1 MPKEDATADETI
13 SVTEIWRY
21 PVKSMMGERLSETDL
36 GENGVPGDRAWAVR
50 DEKRGGIRGAKK
62 IPQLMDMQATSQDDA
77 PLITARDGQSA
88 LAKDADIHSWLTEK
102 LDHPVSLWPLVPA
115 EQLEHYRRGAPDSDD
130 PLEEFRNVMGRL
142 PGETLP
148 DFSDMPELLEFESP
162 PGTYFDAFPI
172 LLLSQQSLNTM
183 NALYEESIFDVRRF
197 RPNIL
202 LDFKGSDVPF
212 PEQSLIGEIVTIGTV
227 ELEIAATCPRCSMT
241 THAFADL
248 PKDTKIMRRLVER
261 TDGNLGV
268 YAKIKKPGQIKEA
281 DRMSLQTN

>member
-1 MPKEDATADETI
+1 MPKDEASTHDAI
-13 SVTEIWRY
+13 IVTEIWRY
-21 PVKSMMGERLSETDL
+21 PVKSMMGERLPETGL
-36 GENGVPGDRAWAVR
+36 GENGIPGDRAWAVR

-88 LAKDADIHSWLTEK
+88 RANETDIHSWLSEK
-102 LDHPVSLWPLVPA
+102 LDHPVSLWPLAPA

-142 PGETLP
+142 PGEALP

-202 LDFKGSDVPF
+202 LDFTGSDAPF
-212 PEQSLIGEIVTIGTV
+212 PEQSLIGKTVTIGTV
-227 ELEIAATCPRCSMT
+227 ELEIVSTCPRCSMT

-248 PKDTKIMRRLVER
+248 PKDTKIMRRLVEK

-268 YAKIKKPGQIKEA
+268 YATIKKAGQVKEA
-281 DRMSLQTN
+281 DKLSLQTD

>member
-1 MPKEDATADETI
+1 MPKDEASTHDTI
-13 SVTEIWRY
+13 LVTEIWRY
-21 PVKSMMGERLSETDL
+21 PVKSMMGERLPETGL
-36 GENGVPGDRAWAVR
+36 GENGIPGDRAWAVR

-88 LAKDADIHSWLTEK
+88 QAHDADIHSWLSEK
-102 LDHPVSLWPLVPA
+102 LDHPVTLWPLVSPD
-115 EQLEHYRRGAPDSDD
+115 QLDHYRRGAPDSDD
-130 PLEEFRNVMGRL
+130 ALEEFRTVMGRL

-148 DFSDMPELLEFESP
+148 DFSAMPELLEFESP

-172 LLLSQQSLNTM
+172 LLLSQQSLATM

-202 LDFKGSDVPF
+202 LNFEGSDEPF
-212 PEQSLIGEIVTIGTV
+212 PEQSLIGKNIVIGEA
-227 ELEIAATCPRCSMT
+227 ELQVVSTCPRCSMT

-248 PKDTKIMRRLVER
+248 PKDTKIMRRLVEK

-268 YAKIKKPGQIKEA
+268 YATIKTPGRIKEA
-281 DRMSLQTN
+281 DGLRLKTD